1 MKNWFTT
8 KRLMLIA
15 VLPMVLAA
23 STCDTDATVA
33 SRNLSKAA
41 EQFEITR
48 RILFVNGIT
57 GDVLHVIEGRCSI
70 EVQMN
75 QRQLEVTCK
84 RDAEGNFTKDFLGL
98 SDNTFYVVTQMVGI
112 PVSVYHYRSI
122 VKPQS
127 IIPDFD
133 VKINTGELL
142 EVSTAPLNSVPVE

>member
-1 MKNWFTT
+1 
-8 KRLMLIA
+8 MLKWMNTSMGLGA
-15 VLPMVLAA
+15 LTLSALVLLSA
-23 STCDTDATVA
+23 CDTDATVA

-70 EVQMN
+70 GVQMS

-84 RDAEGNFTKDFLGL
+84 RDAAGNFTKDFLGL
-98 SDNTFYVVTQMVGI
+98 SDNTFYVVTQMVGV
-112 PVSVYHYRSI
+112 PVSTYHYRSI

-133 VKINTGELL
+133 VRINSGELL
-142 EVSTAPLNSVPVE
+142 DVSTDQLNPVE

>member
-1 MKNWFTT
+1 MLKWFTA
-8 KRLMLIA
+8 KRVMAAIA
-15 VLPMVLAA
+15 LPMVLAA
-23 STCDTDATVA
+23 STCDTDANVA

-41 EQFEITR
+41 EMFEITR

-70 EVQMN
+70 EVQMA

-84 RDAEGNFTKDFLGL
+84 RDANNNFTKDFLGL
-98 SDNTFYVVTQMVGI
+98 SDNTFYVVTQMVGV
-112 PVSVYHYRSI
+112 PVSTYHYRSI

-133 VKINTGELL
+133 VRINSGELL
-142 EVSTAPLNSVPVE
+142 DVSTGPLNAVE

>member
-1 MKNWFTT
+1 MIKWITSSMG
-8 KRLMLIA
+8 LSAIALAGVMLVA
-15 VLPMVLAA
+15 G
-23 STCDTDATVA
+23 CDTDATVA

-41 EQFEITR
+41 EMFEITR

-84 RDAEGNFTKDFLGL
+84 RDAAGNFTKDFLGL
-98 SDNTFYVVTQMVGI
+98 SDNTFYVVTQMYGV
-112 PVSVYHYRSI
+112 PVSTYHYRSI

-142 EVSTAPLNSVPVE
+142 DFSTNQLNPVGN